1 MEPFEVEQKNEKPG
15 KRPKTREKV
24 DQKML
29 DLKARGLT
37 YEEIGNLCGGLS
49 RQAVHRRIGGHLTDE
64 EKLLHYKNNRADLLA
79 MTQERIL
86 ASIDDETISK
96 ANLQTKAMA
105 YGVLFDKE
113 RLERNLSTSNLSEHI
128 RVKTMNA
135 EEKATLDMALEVIY
149 GNKANPPRLPLNQTA
164 TTNDDEEKDE

>member
-1 MEPFEVEQKNEKPG
+1 MEQHEEPKEEKKG
-15 KRPKTREKV
+15 KRPKTRAKV

-37 YEEIGNLCGGLS
+37 YQEIGDLCGGLS
-49 RQAVHRRIGGHLTDE
+49 RQAVHRRIGGHFTDE

-79 MTQERIL
+79 ATQERIL
-86 ASIDDETISK
+86 SSIDDETISK
-96 ANLQTKAMA
+96 ANLQSKALA

-128 RVKTMNA
+128 SVKSMSI
-135 EEKATLDMALEVIY
+135 EERAMLNEALEVIY
-149 GNKANPPRLPLNQTA
+149 GNKGNPPRTPLNQTEA
-164 TTNDDEEKDE
+164 MNDDVVKGE